1 MSDIVLSAGI
11 RSNLLALQDTAS
23 NIQSTQTRLATG
35 LKVNSALDNPI
46 AYFTA
51 SSLNA
56 LAGNLGNLLDSVS
69 NAVQTVQAANNGIT
83 SITKLVQS
91 AQAIAQQALQSA
103 STTATDVGTV
113 SGLTGSSSF
122 AVTSGSTITISD
134 GTSTATI
141 TSTGNVTVNQILNA
155 VNGAAGLKIQAELS
169 ANGSLSLEATGANA
183 VTIGGTAT
191 APELAQF
198 GLASGTTAAGSVNST
213 RSSLATQY
221 NAVLKQID
229 QLSSDSGFNGVN
241 LLAGNSL
248 QVTFNATGTSSLAL
262 SGVTFNSTG
271 LGITQSANNFQT
283 NTSIATR
290 PDAADR
296 VAHHLAEPGGVVR
309 HQPVGH
315 PDPAELHDGDDQH
328 PADRCQQP
336 DCRRQQP
343 GRRQPPGLADP
354 AVAGNDGPVA
364 RRPVPEQRVAPV
376 RLIRLHRAFFDGGA
390 TAPPFIFCKRFNI
403 SRINRPLGLIDHIR
417 REPLGGS
424 GRSTL
429 PVE

>member
-1 MSDIVLSAGI
+1 MSGDIVLSAGI

-23 NIQSTQTRLATG
+23 NIQTTQTRLATG

-103 STTATDVGTV
+103 ATTANTVGTV
-113 SGLTGSSSF
+113 SALTGTSSF

-141 TSTGNVTVNQILNA
+141 TSTGNVTVNQILTA
-155 VNGAAGLKIQAELS
+155 VNGAAGLKVQAELT
-169 ANGSLSLEATGANA
+169 ANGSISLEATGANA
-183 VTIGGTAT
+183 ITIGGTAT

-198 GLASGTTAAGSVNST
+198 GLASGTTAAGSVNAT

-221 NAVLKQID
+221 TALLKQID
-229 QLSSDSGFNGVN
+229 QLASDAGFNGVN

-248 QVTFNATGTSSLAL
+248 QVTFNAAGTSSLVL
-262 SGVTFNSTG
+262 QGVTFNSAG
-271 LGITQSANNFQT
+271 LGISASQSSFQT
-283 NTSIATR
+283 NTSIATAQGQLT
-290 PDAADR
+290 AALGTLQNQAASFGTNLSVIQIR
-296 VAHHLAEPGGVVR
+296 QSFTTATINTLQTGANNLTVADSNLEGANLLAL
-309 HQPVGH
+309 QT
-315 PDPAELHDGDDQH
+315 
-328 PADRCQQP
+328 
-336 DCRRQQP
+336 RQS
-343 GRRQPPGLADP
+343 LATTALSLAAQSQN
-354 AVAGNDGPVA
+354 AVL
-364 RRPVPEQRVAPV
+364 
-376 RLIRLHRAFFDGGA
+376 RLFG
-390 TAPPFIFCKRFNI
+390 
-403 SRINRPLGLIDHIR
+403 
-417 REPLGGS
+417 
-424 GRSTL
+424 
-429 PVE
+429 